1 MTEQRYVSEEE
12 FLAGLQAE
20 EEART
25 PRVVFVAPKPSDRGY
40 HIRRGRVMEFTRRQ
54 TEVTTQAAQVRLR
67 LDKLDPDDVD
77 GADALLTRLDGIL
90 QLGRDLLDEQVEFLL
105 PYVRAVKYPDGE
117 GWRFWPRPTADGE
130 ERERFEAEARALL
143 KDASE
148 EEFQAML
155 KAAQGVGQ
163 AQVPPTNGGKSET
176 SSPATA

>member
-1 MTEQRYVSEEE
+1 MTEQRFVSEAE
-12 FLAGLQAE
+12 FLASLQAE

-25 PRVVFVAPKPSDRGY
+25 PRVVFVAPKPSNRGY
-40 HIRRGRVMEFTRRQ
+40 HIRRTRVIEFTRRQ
-54 TEVTTQAAQVRLR
+54 TDVQTQAARVQLK
-67 LDKLDPDDVD
+67 LDKVKDNDTEA
-77 GADALLTRLDGIL
+77 ADALLAQLDGIMDASAAL
-90 QLGRDLLDEQVEFLL
+90 IQEQVEFLL
-105 PYVRAVKYPDGE
+105 PYVRAVKYPEGE

-176 SSPATA
+176 SSPGTA

>member
-1 MTEQRYVSEEE
+1 MTERYVTEDE
-12 FLAGLQAE
+12 FLASLAAE
-20 EEART
+20 EEAPT

-40 HIRRGRVMEFTRRQ
+40 HIRRTRVMEFNRRQ
-54 TEVTTQAAQVRLR
+54 TDVQTQAARVQLKMEKVK
-67 LDKLDPDDVD
+67 DSDPD
-77 GADALLTRLDGIL
+77 AAAALLAQLDGIMDTAAAL
-90 QLGRDLLDEQVEFLL
+90 IQEQVEFLL
-105 PYVRAVKYPDGE
+105 PYVKAVKYPEGE

>member
-12 FLAGLQAE
+12 FLASLQAE

-67 LDKLDPDDVD
+67 LDKLDPDDAD
-77 GADALLTRLDGIL
+77 GADALLEKLDGIL
-90 QLGRDLLDEQVEFLL
+90 ALGGKLLDEQVEFLL
-105 PYVRAVKYPDGE
+105 PYVKAVKYPDGE

-130 ERERFEAEARALL
+130 RDQFEAEARALL

-176 SSPATA
+176 SSPGTA